1 MIRRSF
7 TKTQLNKKCG
17 IQHKQEVE
25 FEHWFDKQNFNNVI
39 DMSEYANWDTIGQQ
53 QKLWAKYQ
61 KGQAPWDLIMYFNN
75 SQIVELGSICA
86 RIDQW
91 SDLLTSSG
99 QIYLAL
105 NKWCVQVKDV
115 DHDLAH
121 LNFDSAI
128 FEYVQNRL
136 KNFKVLDYRYIPND
150 RGGIGTWI
158 HGNNRFW
165 LCKHEKN

>member
-17 IQHKQEVE
+17 LQHKQETE
-25 FEHWFDKQNFNNVI
+25 FEAWFYKQDFANVCN
-39 DMSEYANWDTIGQQ
+39 MSEYAQWDTVGQQ
-53 QKLWAKYQ
+53 QNLWSKYQ
-61 KGQAPWDLIMYFNN
+61 KGQAPWDLIMYCNN
-75 SQIVELGSICA
+75 SQIVELESICS

-91 SDLLTSSG
+91 SDLLTEAG
-99 QIYLAL
+99 QVYLAL

-115 DHDLAH
+115 DRGLLH
-121 LNFDSAI
+121 LDFDSAMLD
-128 FEYVQNRL
+128 YVRNRL
-136 KNFKVLDYRYIPND
+136 KNFQVLEYRYIPND

-165 LCKHEKN
+165 LRKHEKN